1 MIKIFLPLLILL
13 SFSNL
18 GHTQEA
24 TQTDF
29 DAIWNSELELK
40 NKLLQI
46 DSLAGTL
53 DAYFTDLPKRQ
64 VEKALKLAK
73 DQDLLE
79 ITARLE
85 LTLGICYTAIDII
98 DTAQIFLELAL
109 EKFENIDAPEKKAEV
124 HKELGWVYLLIPYYD
139 KALEQYLKGLD
150 LYEQL
155 NQDENIAR
163 SNVDVAYVHLQMADY
178 QSARPFL
185 ERALAIYQPLNDPQ
199 ALGDIYERYISYY
212 TFTKDT
218 IKGLDVAAKAIAAV
232 GRLEDKS
239 YLSAAYIARG
249 IFESNFGQFEA
260 AEKDFFEAKKYA
272 ISSGYLP
279 HDKEA
284 NRELG
289 NLYVK
294 SGRYKEAIP
303 YLQNIVEYYQKNGNN
318 IIGDYIEMYESLA
331 AAHAGLKNYE
341 QAYYFQGL
349 HETLED
355 SIYTMESNRNIRD
368 MQTKYDTE
376 KTQALLIQRQKELY
390 YSLGFLS
397 LLVLLAGVLWWA
409 YATKRKQ
416 NELLEKG
423 NEEKSFLIKEIHHR
437 VKNNLQVL
445 SSLLSLQSDYID
457 DPNALD
463 AVLEGRNRV
472 QSMGLIHQKLYMG
485 ENLATVDMKSYV
497 LDLTAHLLASF
508 GMEERVELH
517 IESSIP
523 AMDVDTAIPLGLII
537 NELVTNSLK
546 YAFPNNRKGKI
557 DIQLWINAQK
567 ELCLKLTDD
576 GNGVSTEVPQEQ
588 STSFGTDLIKILSK
602 KLKGIITVD
611 HNKGYST
618 LIHFQRYNQKRG

>member
-1 MIKIFLPLLILL
+1 MVRVLLSLFFLLI
-13 SFSNL
+13 SFSL

-24 TQTDF
+24 TQSDF
-29 DAIWNSELELK
+29 DAVWNSSLSLEE
-40 NKLLQI
+40 KLLQI
-46 DSLAGTL
+46 DSLAETL
-53 DAYFTDLPKRQ
+53 DPYFTDLPKTQ
-64 VEKALKLAK
+64 AEKALQLAK
-73 DQDLLE
+73 EEGLLE

-85 LTLGICYTAIDII
+85 LTLGVCYTAIDIV
-98 DTAQIFLELAL
+98 DTAQIFLERALA
-109 EKFENIDAPEKKAEV
+109 KFETLDVPEKKAQL
-124 HKELGWVYLLIPYYD
+124 HQKLGWVYLLVPYYD
-139 KALEQYLKGLD
+139 KALEQDLQGLA

-155 NQDENIAR
+155 GQNDQVSR
-163 SNVDVAYVHLQMADY
+163 SNVDVAYVHLQMEDP
-178 QSARPFL
+178 QSAWPFL
-185 ERALAIYQPLNDPQ
+185 EKARAILEAEDDPQ
-199 ALGDIYERYISYY
+199 ALGDLYQRYIEYY

-218 IKGLDVAAKAIAAV
+218 IKGLAFAAKAITTLDL
-232 GRLEDKS
+232 LEDKS
-239 YLSAAYIARG
+239 YLSGAHIARG
-249 IFESNFGQFEA
+249 VFESDFGQFEA
-260 AEKDFFEAKKYA
+260 AEKDFFAAKKYA
-272 ISSGYLP
+272 ISSGYLL
-279 HDKEA
+279 HDIEA

-294 SGRYKEAIP
+294 SERYEKAIP
-303 YLQNIVEYYQKNGNN
+303 YLQTIVESYQENGNN
-318 IIGDYIEMYESLA
+318 IIGDYIDMYESLA
-331 AAHAGLKNYE
+331 VAHAGLGNYE

-368 MQTKYDTE
+368 MQTKYDTD
-376 KTQALLIQRQKELY
+376 KTQALLLQRQKELY
-390 YSLGFLS
+390 YSLGFLG
-397 LLVLLAGVLWWA
+397 LLVLLASVLWWA

-423 NEEKSFLIKEIHHR
+423 NEEKAFLIKEIHHR

-508 GMEERVELH
+508 GMEERVQLQ
-517 IESSIP
+517 IESSVP

-576 GNGVSTEVPQEQ
+576 GNGVSAEVPQEQ

>member
-1 MIKIFLPLLILL
+1 MIRVLL
-13 SFSNL
+13 SLFVLLTSISL

-24 TQTDF
+24 TQSDF
-29 DAIWNSELELK
+29 DAIWNSKLELK

-53 DAYFTDLPKRQ
+53 DGYFTDLPKHQ
-64 VEKALKLAK
+64 VEKALKLARE
-73 DQDLLE
+73 QSLFE

-85 LTLGICYTAIDII
+85 LTLGIYYTAVDII
-98 DTAQIFLELAL
+98 DTAQIFLERALA
-109 EKFENIDAPEKKAEV
+109 KFETLDVPEKKAQL
-124 HKELGWVYLLIPYYD
+124 HQELGWVYLLVPYYD
-139 KALEQYLKGLD
+139 KALEQNLQGLA

-155 NQDENIAR
+155 GQNDQVAR
-163 SNVDVAYVHLQMADY
+163 SNVDVAYVHLQMEDP
-178 QSARPFL
+178 QSAWPFL
-185 ERALAIYQPLNDPQ
+185 EKARGILETGNDSQ
-199 ALGDIYERYISYY
+199 ALGDLYQRYISYY

-218 IKGLDVAAKAIAAV
+218 IKGLAIAAKAITV
-232 GRLEDKS
+232 LETLEDKS
-239 YLSAAYIARG
+239 YLSGAYISRG
-249 IFESNFGQFEA
+249 IFASDFGQFAA
-260 AEKDFFEAKKYA
+260 AEKDFFAAKKYA
-272 ISSGYLP
+272 VSSGYLL
-279 HDKEA
+279 HDIEA

-294 SGRYKEAIP
+294 SGQYTEAIP
-303 YLQNIVEYYQKNGNN
+303 YLQTIVDSYQKNGNN
-318 IIGDYIEMYESLA
+318 IIGDYLEMYESLA
-331 AAHAGLKNYE
+331 AAHAGLGNYE

-368 MQTKYDTE
+368 MQTKYDTD
-376 KTQALLIQRQKELY
+376 KTQALLLQRQKELY
-390 YSLGFLS
+390 YSLGFLG

-416 NELLEKG
+416 NGLLEKG
-423 NEEKSFLIKEIHHR
+423 NEEKAFLIKEIHHR

-508 GMEERVELH
+508 GMEERVQLQ
-517 IESSIP
+517 IESSVP

-576 GNGVSTEVPQEQ
+576 GNGVSAEVPQEQ